1 MLRKRRT
8 RLSAL
13 VGSALVL
20 GLVLTQPAGAVGETP
35 STVVGVGSDAMYRMG
50 QALAALYD
58 GSPGCNIIQS
68 PQTNFLY
75 QCQADTPDT
84 ITTEN
89 YTHDE
94 VYSSY
99 PLGGGSGVKQLTNQG
114 SSGYRHADYALQTS
128 APNSTTATGLQ
139 YVAYARDGLTWE
151 AFPGLTG
158 SPAKQL
164 KNTAGVCAS
173 TTGFCLT
180 QLQLQKI
187 FLLCTI
193 TNWNQLPGVTINH
206 AIAIYTAT
214 LGAGTRTQWDA
225 FMGGDTSTCI
235 GGDAAYKTAHQ
246 PPETDNPVIQANGDA
261 KWAISLASYGG
272 WNSKVKPYP
281 DHSKLGA
288 VDGVFPTATSLVDGS
303 FPYARY
309 VFNVYC
315 TGTLGDGSCG
325 HNAGPS
331 SAATVNYVNE
341 STGWICKLATA
352 HAIEPYSGL
361 NYRQLIANTIVAQG
375 FVPLPSGNIGGGVAG
390 ASYCRLFDN
399 QPPGALRNR

>member
-13 VGSALVL
+13 VASAIAL
-20 GLVLTQPAGAVGETP
+20 GLIMAQPAGAVGETP
-35 STVVGVGSDAMYRMG
+35 ATVVGVGSDAMYRMG
-50 QALAALYD
+50 QALANLYD

-75 QCQADTPDT
+75 QCQADDAST

-99 PLGGGSGVKQLTNQG
+99 PLGGGAGVKQLTNQG
-114 SSGYRHADYALQTS
+114 SSSYRHADYALQTS
-128 APNSTTATGLQ
+128 APTSATATGLQ

-151 AFPGLTG
+151 AFPTLTG
-158 SPAKQL
+158 APSKKL
-164 KNTAGVCAS
+164 KNKTGACATS
-173 TTGFCLT
+173 TGFCLT
-180 QLQLQKI
+180 HDQIHHI
-187 FLLCTI
+187 FIDCTI
-193 TNWNQLPGVTINH
+193 TNWNQLPGVTTNH

-225 FMGGDTSTCI
+225 FLGGDSSTCI
-235 GGDAAYKTAHQ
+235 GGDAAYKAAHQ
-246 PPETDNPVIQANGDA
+246 PPETSNPIIKANGDA

-288 VDGVFPTATSLVDGS
+288 VDGVFPTQTSLVDGS
-303 FPYARY
+303 FLYARY

-315 TGTLGDGSCG
+315 VGTLGDGSCANG
-325 HNAGPS
+325 AGPS
-331 SAATVNYVNE
+331 SAAAVRYVGE
-341 STGWICKLATA
+341 TDGWICKPVGE
-352 HAIEPYSGL
+352 HAIEPFSAL

-375 FVPLPSGNIGGGVAG
+375 FVPLPSGPTGSGAIGN
-390 ASYCRLFDN
+390 SYCRLFN
-399 QPPGALRNR
+399 KSSLP